1 VRARTLIIAGTV
13 SAAAVVVAGG
23 AAAFAGGSDDDG
35 PTPTGPQADRAIEA
49 GLAAT
54 GGGHANSLERDGEDG
69 ATWEVE
75 ITKPDGVT
83 VDVRL
88 DAQYTVVV
96 IEGDQDQGGR

>member
-13 SAAAVVVAGG
+13 AATAVVLAGG

-35 PTPTGPQADRAIEA
+35 PTPTGFEAERAIEA

-54 GGGHANSLERDGEDG
+54 GGGHANSLERDDEDG

-75 ITKPDGVT
+75 VTKPDGAT

-88 DAQYTVVV
+88 DAAYQVVV
-96 IEGDQDQGGR
+96 IEGDEEDGGA